1 MYLWKY
7 KVEGWESEIGN
18 YIHEGLIHGGNFT
31 EAVDNLENYY
41 GNEICSI
48 YIEGVGEENDPY
60 LLNEQYKINEE
71 SGDSK

>member
-7 KVEGWESEIGN
+7 KIEGWDAGVGQ

-41 GNEICSI
+41 GNEICRLC
-48 YIEGVGEENDPY
+48 IEVAGEENDPY
-60 LLNEQYKINEE
+60 LFNQQYKINEKE
-71 SGDSK
+71 VTK